1 MSLYGKILA
10 ILNLLMLVALVA
22 LGVMDYGKRLE
33 LSSGLFTGD
42 LLLKGLPVDANEIDG
57 TGLPIAPRITP
68 KILQNVVGGGNAKTQ
83 QAEAL
88 DVARKFREAVAALPD
103 ANAKREMLT
112 GYARQVI
119 DQPNEGVDFARLV
132 RSQTPQ
138 EAAYFALGFIGRPV
152 FGYHR
157 LPTGYIRRD
166 RLQGILGDGVTTGAL
181 AGSNTYIPSA
191 QFLADEKLLEALK
204 QRQTA
209 AEVANW
215 AMLAR
220 LDLLFDSAGLVLGD
234 PLSAS
239 QGGERKAVEPAEDG
253 SELALDLP
261 QRKDAIARFLWVM
274 RPQGQGADEAK
285 ATLERIGAVMGP
297 TQLHE
302 TLEEEA
308 RIDRV
313 FQQEIELRL
322 LKASERFA
330 AKYQERLDELGQFA
344 AELARLKNEVRMVKE
359 LIEKQPTLIE
369 ERKQNL
375 AQLKQRLE
383 FTRGESRARFQD
395 MQQNALLHQAHQ
407 RRALMGLMEQV
418 GQVEKDL
425 RTLESKAGN

>member
-10 ILNLLMLVALVA
+10 ILNLLMLVALIA

-42 LLLKGLPVDANEIDG
+42 LLLKGLPVDEAEIDG

-68 KILQNVVGGGNAKTQ
+68 KILQSVVGGGTIKTQ
-83 QAEAL
+83 QGEAL
-88 DVARKFREAVAALPD
+88 DEARKFREAVSALPD
-103 ANAKREMLT
+103 TNAKREMLAVF
-112 GYARQVI
+112 ARQLI

-166 RLQGILGDGVTTGAL
+166 RLQGILGEGVTTGAL

-204 QRQTA
+204 QRASA

-234 PLSAS
+234 PLSVS
-239 QGGERKAVEPAEDG
+239 QGGERKAVQPAEDG
-253 SELALDLP
+253 SEMTLDLP

-274 RPQGQGADEAK
+274 RPQGQGVDEK

-302 TLEEEA
+302 TLEEDA
-308 RIDRV
+308 RVDRV

-395 MQQNALLHQAHQ
+395 MQQNALNLYDQ

-425 RTLESKAGN
+425 RALESKAGN

>member
-166 RLQGILGDGVTTGAL
+166 RLQGILGEGVTTGAL

-395 MQQNALLHQAHQ
+395 MQQNALNLYDQ

>member
-166 RLQGILGDGVTTGAL
+166 RLQGILGEGVTTGAL

-313 FQQEIELRL
+313 FQQEVELRL

-395 MQQNALLHQAHQ
+395 MQQNALNLYDQ

>member
-395 MQQNALLHQAHQ
+395 MQQNALNLYDQ

>member
-395 MQQNALLHQAHQ
+395 MQQNALNLYDQ

-425 RTLESKAGN
+425 RALESKAGN

>member
-181 AGSNTYIPSA
+181 AGSNTYIPSD

-395 MQQNALLHQAHQ
+395 MQQNALNLYDQ

>member
-88 DVARKFREAVAALPD
+88 DVARKLREAVAALPD

-395 MQQNALLHQAHQ
+395 MQQNALNLYDQ

>member
-239 QGGERKAVEPAEDG
+239 QGGEQKAVEPAEDG

-395 MQQNALLHQAHQ
+395 MQQNALNLYDQ

>member
-10 ILNLLMLVALVA
+10 ILNLLMLVALIA

-42 LLLKGLPVDANEIDG
+42 LLLAGLPVDDKEIDK

-68 KILQNVVGGGNAKTQ
+68 KILQNVTGGGNAKTQ

-88 DVARKFREAVAALPD
+88 EVARKFREAVAGLPD
-103 ANAKREMLT
+103 ANAKRDFLA
-112 GYARQVI
+112 GYARQVV

-132 RSQTPQ
+132 KAQTPQ

-166 RLQGILGDGVTTGAL
+166 RLQGMMGEGVTTGAM

-191 QFLADEKLLEALK
+191 QFLADEKLLETLK
-204 QRQTA
+204 QRQSA

-220 LDLLFDSAGLVLGD
+220 LDLLFDAAGLVLGD

-239 QGGERKAVEPAEDG
+239 QGGERKAVEPTEDG
-253 SELALDLP
+253 AELTLDLP

-274 RPQGQGADEAK
+274 RPQGQGAEEK
-285 ATLERIGAVMGP
+285 AILERIGSVMGP

-302 TLEEEA
+302 VLEEEA
-308 RIDRV
+308 RVDRV

-322 LKASERFA
+322 QKASERFA
-330 AKYQERLDELGQFA
+330 AKYQERLDELGQYA

-359 LIEKQPTLIE
+359 LIDKQPMLIE

-375 AQLKQRLE
+375 VQLKQRLD

-395 MQQNALLHQAHQ
+395 MQQNALNLYDQ

-418 GQVEKDL
+418 SQVEKDL
-425 RTLESKAGN
+425 RSLESKAGN

>member
-166 RLQGILGDGVTTGAL
+166 RLQGILGEGVTTGAL

-302 TLEEEA
+302 TLEEDA
-308 RIDRV
+308 RVDRV

-395 MQQNALLHQAHQ
+395 MQQNALNLYDQ

-425 RTLESKAGN
+425 RALESKAGN

>member
-10 ILNLLMLVALVA
+10 ILNLLMLVALIA

-395 MQQNALLHQAHQ
+395 MQQNALNLYDQ

>member
-10 ILNLLMLVALVA
+10 ILNLLMLVALIA

-57 TGLPIAPRITP
+57 TGLPIEPRITP

-88 DVARKFREAVAALPD
+88 DVAKKFREAVAALPD

-166 RLQGILGDGVTTGAL
+166 RLQGILGEGVTTGAL

-313 FQQEIELRL
+313 FQQEVELRL
-322 LKASERFA
+322 LKASEQFA

-344 AELARLKNEVRMVKE
+344 SELARLKNEVRMVKE
-359 LIEKQPTLIE
+359 LIDKQPMLIE

-375 AQLKQRLE
+375 TQLKQRLE

-395 MQQNALLHQAHQ
+395 MQQNALNLYDQ